1 MKHILTLC
9 LVLLLTVLVPGMAQA
24 IDPAAQKAATIR
36 QIMALGGIDDLAQSY
51 GKNMAEQIYQVLKT
65 SRPEI
70 PPEAM
75 TIIRAEVD
83 RQLET
88 DHDKLLGQIA
98 AIFDRSFTAEEIEE
112 LYRFY
117 QTEVGR
123 KSLALMPAIM
133 QENMEIGKS
142 WGKEVGPPL
151 KTRLEARFKQNP
163 PASPPQPGGR

>member
-1 MKHILTLC
+1 MKNRFTLC
-9 LVLLLTVLVPGMAQA
+9 LVVLLTVLVPLVSW
-24 IDPAAQKAATIR
+24 AADSGAEKAATIR
-36 QIMALGGIDDLAQSY
+36 QIMTLGGIDDLAQSY

-75 TIIRAEVD
+75 TIIRTEVD
-83 RQLET
+83 QQLDT
-88 DHDKLLGQIA
+88 DREQLLAQIA
-98 AIFDRSFTAEEIEE
+98 AIFDRSFTAEEIQE

-133 QENMEIGKS
+133 QENMEIGKR
-142 WGKEVGPPL
+142 WGREVGPAM
-151 KTRLEARFKQNP
+151 KARLESRFKPNKA
-163 PASPPQPGGR
+163 PAPK